1 MRIVWLSFVACIL
14 CDAQSTARVDQLV
27 KEWTRAK
34 LGTQEYIDAM
44 PEEGINFKATPEIRS
59 FAGQMLHIASTQYMF
74 ASTASGKDNPF
85 DPAKDKNLEK
95 TPAPAKAELRRLVL
109 DSYDFMI
116 AAVRGPNDA
125 WLDEPVAFFKSR
137 MPRYLLLA
145 KALEHHAHHRGQT
158 TIYLRLKGITPPSE
172 RLF

>member
-1 MRIVWLSFVACIL
+1 MRIVWLTFFVCVL
-14 CDAQSTARVDQLV
+14 CHAQSTARVDQLV

-44 PEEGINFKATPEIRS
+44 PDDTISFKPAPEIRS

-74 ASTASGKDNPF
+74 GSIVAGKENPF
-85 DPAKDKNLEK
+85 DASKGKDLEK
-95 TPAPAKAELRRLVL
+95 TPELSKTELRRLVL
-109 DSYDFMI
+109 DSYDYMI
-116 AAVRGPNDA
+116 AAVKGPNDA
-125 WLDEPVAFFKSR
+125 WLDESVSFFKSR